1 MGCCSSWSNIRN
13 AAFRP
18 SFAVLALLW
27 AALTFWLSSS
37 PDTQGAAGLIDL
49 TPPWDK
55 LYHAGNFG
63 VLAGLLYLASGRA
76 WLALA
81 LASLYGAGDELH
93 QAFVPGRSADAADWL
108 ADTLGAAV
116 AVLALHG
123 WAGRTR

>member
-1 MGCCSSWSNIRN
+1 M
-13 AAFRP
+13 
-18 SFAVLALLW
+18 
-27 AALTFWLSSS
+27 
-37 PDTQGAAGLIDL
+37 IDL

-108 ADTLGAAV
+108 ADTVGAAL
-116 AVLALHG
+116 AVFTLRG
-123 WAGRTR
+123 CAGRTR